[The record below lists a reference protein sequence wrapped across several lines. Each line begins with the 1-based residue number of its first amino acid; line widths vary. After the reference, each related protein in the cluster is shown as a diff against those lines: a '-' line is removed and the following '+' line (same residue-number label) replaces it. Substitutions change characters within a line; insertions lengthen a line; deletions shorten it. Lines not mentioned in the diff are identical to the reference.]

1 MKYKGYEAVVAFD
14 ADDRILHGRLLCTQ
28 DVVSFE
34 ADNVNELEQAFRAA
48 VDDYLAQ
55 CAASGRAPD
64 RVFSGK
70 LGANASDAAPQCLSG
85 RDGRNQLE
93 RMDHRSR

>member
-34 ADNVNELEQAFRAA
+34 AGNESELEQAFHAA

-55 CAASGRAPD
+55 CAASGCA
-64 RVFSGK
+64 
-70 LGANASDAAPQCLSG
+70 LG
-85 RDGRNQLE
+85 
-93 RMDHRSR
+93 

>member
-1 MKYKGYEAVVAFD
+1 MRYKGYEAAVAFD

-34 ADNVNELEQAFRAA
+34 ADNVSELEQAFHAA
-48 VDDYLAQ
+48 VEDYLAQ

-64 RVFSGK
+64 
-70 LGANASDAAPQCLSG
+70 
-85 RDGRNQLE
+85 
-93 RMDHRSR
+93 

>member
-1 MKYKGYEAVVAFD
+1 MRYKGYEAAVAFD
-14 ADDRILHGRLLCTQ
+14 ADDRILYGRLLCTQ

-34 ADNVNELEQAFRAA
+34 ADNVSELEQAFHAA

-64 RVFSGK
+64 
-70 LGANASDAAPQCLSG
+70 
-85 RDGRNQLE
+85 
-93 RMDHRSR
+93 

>member
-14 ADDRILHGRLLCTQ
+14 ADDRLLHGRLLCTQ

-34 ADNVNELEQAFRAA
+34 ADNEGELERAFHAA

-55 CAASGRAPD
+55 CVASGRAPD
-64 RVFSGK
+64 KV
-70 LGANASDAAPQCLSG
+70 
-85 RDGRNQLE
+85 
-93 RMDHRSR
+93 